1 MFKVK
6 LIQKT
11 RNKNGDSKKEV
22 KSVKQ
27 IKKNNNYQSLTN
39 ELSKTFNIPINNII
53 LMVLTEDED
62 EYPINDQDDLDSYI
76 EEAREFLIIYEIDSI
91 QNKKVN
97 SNILDQVNF
106 QKKEL
111 TLKGK
116 DNKLYNLI
124 IINEQ
129 DEITFKS
136 NIINNIWDIQY
147 SINVNIKGF
156 YEINKIFRK
165 YKSINEIYSKYFN
178 DIKEEQINISSSN
191 NKIIIYF
198 NDNDE
203 VKIPFIL
210 EPNEMKM
217 DNIIRKLCDKM
228 ENVQN
233 ELDNQKRENASL
245 KKELEKRRNDD
256 ENNKSEYKKEIKDL
270 KNSIKIIAKLCGKMG
285 DIDKL
290 KTELGNQK
298 IENANLKKELE
309 RRINDDDKNI
319 SELRKEIENLNKS
332 INSSINQKELDDILE
347 VIFKDINQMKNDIDK
362 QNKNKIYQGFQDII
376 EESKINEFSIITQEK
391 KLELIDEKNDILFN
405 SMILDEEDI
414 DDDYQKPIFIE
425 FEKDKY
431 EINNINSRYF
441 EIKNIKITNIGS
453 KEYNQLYF
461 VIDTY
466 NSSKDLLFNNLFS
479 KDTYRTITLDGPLQK
494 GESLINNVY
503 FIFYGHEFREN
514 TFFIYVRE
522 NINGEN
528 LSLPLKIIVHS
539 NEDPEEKGKREETE
553 EKRKREETEEKREI
567 EEEAE
572 NEERGEDKEVKIQ
585 KEKYLNFDFKGLDKK
600 EVCQIYEDLDNEL
613 NLSSMFD
620 KEEIIEI
627 IIENNCDLYKIKE
640 WICGHL

>member
-1 MFKVK
+1 MYKVK

-11 RNKNGDSKKEV
+11 RNINGDSKREF
-22 KSVKQ
+22 KSEKQ
-27 IKKNNNYQSLTN
+27 FKKNKNYKDFIN
-39 ELSKTFNIPINNII
+39 ELSKAFIIQINKII

-76 EEAREFLIIYEIDSI
+76 DEAREFLIIYEIDSI

-106 QKKEL
+106 PKKEL
-111 TLKGK
+111 SLKGN
-116 DNKLYNLI
+116 DNKLYNLM

-178 DIKEEQINISSSN
+178 DIKEEQIDISSSD
-191 NKIIIYF
+191 NKIIVYF
-198 NDNDE
+198 SDNDE

-233 ELDNQKRENASL
+233 ELDNQKRENAIL

-362 QNKNKIYQGFQDII
+362 QNKNISRI
-376 EESKINEFSIITQEK
+376 
-391 KLELIDEKNDILFN
+391 
-405 SMILDEEDI
+405 
-414 DDDYQKPIFIE
+414 
-425 FEKDKY
+425 
-431 EINNINSRYF
+431 SRYYRR
-441 EIKNIKITNIGS
+441 IKNK
-453 KEYNQLYF
+453 
-461 VIDTY
+461 
-466 NSSKDLLFNNLFS
+466 
-479 KDTYRTITLDGPLQK
+479 
-494 GESLINNVY
+494 
-503 FIFYGHEFREN
+503 
-514 TFFIYVRE
+514 
-522 NINGEN
+522 
-528 LSLPLKIIVHS
+528 
-539 NEDPEEKGKREETE
+539 
-553 EKRKREETEEKREI
+553 
-567 EEEAE
+567 
-572 NEERGEDKEVKIQ
+572 
-585 KEKYLNFDFKGLDKK
+585 
-600 EVCQIYEDLDNEL
+600 
-613 NLSSMFD
+613 
-620 KEEIIEI
+620 
-627 IIENNCDLYKIKE
+627 
-640 WICGHL
+640 